1 MCDVDFHVSTSKNMH
16 GNSLTGLWK
25 LNRTNK
31 SGNETEIMEQKL
43 KEWKSL
49 LECISMESL
58 KKNVCL
64 VSIRANQC
72 LESLKLITSK
82 K

>member
-1 MCDVDFHVSTSKNMH
+1 MCYADFHVTIQKTKSE
-16 GNSLTGLWK
+16 NSLTGLWK

-43 KEWKSL
+43 DEWKRL

-82 K
+82 